1 MPVSFMKS
9 AFIKENNSDLH
20 YRGVAETERV
30 YVRMPHGRVSS
41 RF

>member
-20 YRGVAETERV
+20 YRVVAETV
-30 YVRMPHGRVSS
+30 YVRMPRGRVSS